1 MAIGILLTILI
12 TSIIQSIFGVG
23 VLLFG
28 TPLLLILGY
37 DFVNTLTILLPI
49 SIAINLLQ
57 LIKHYRHIDFSFY
70 KKILIYTI
78 PIVVLFLFIG
88 VRSHINISLL
98 IGMFLLCVALKNS
111 VGKVEL
117 FLEKWIKYECS
128 YLIIMGLIHGLTNL
142 GGSLLTAI
150 VHGKNYSKDQA
161 RITIAACYATFAIFQ
176 LITLFI
182 LGLSSELS
190 YSEHISFLQIGVIVF
205 LLTEEIL
212 YRQINNQRYSQLFAA
227 FLFISGILLII
238 KSI

>member
-1 MAIGILLTILI
+1 MALEILVTVFI
-12 TSIIQSIFGVG
+12 TSVIQSIFGVG

-28 TPLLLILGY
+28 TPLLLLFGY

-57 LIKHYRHIDFSFY
+57 LIKHYQHIDFGFY

-88 VRSHINISLL
+88 VSNNINISLL
-98 IGMFLLCVALKNS
+98 IGVFLLFVALKNS
-111 VGKVEL
+111 VIKVEI
-117 FLEKWIKYECS
+117 FLEKWVKYERS
-128 YLIIMGLIHGLTNL
+128 YLILMGLVHGITNL

-150 VHGKNYSKDQA
+150 IHEKNYPKDQA

-190 YSEHISFLQIGVIVF
+190 YSDHISFLQIGVIVF

-212 YRQINNQRYSQLFAA
+212 YHQINNQRYHQIFAA
-227 FLFISGILLII
+227 FLFISGLLLVM
-238 KSI
+238 KSV

>member
-1 MAIGILLTILI
+1 MAIEILLTVFI

-28 TPLLLILGY
+28 TPLLLLFGY

-57 LIKHYRHIDFSFY
+57 LIKHYQHIDFYFY

-78 PIVVLFLFIG
+78 PIIVLFLFIG
-88 VRSHINISLL
+88 VSSHINISLL
-98 IGMFLLCVALKNS
+98 IGVFLLFVALKNS
-111 VGKVEL
+111 VIKVEK
-117 FLEKWIKYECS
+117 FLEKWVKYERG
-128 YLIIMGLIHGLTNL
+128 YLVIMGLVHGLTNL

-150 VHGKNYSKDQA
+150 VHGKNYPKDQA
-161 RITIAACYATFAIFQ
+161 RITIAACYATFAVFQ

-212 YRQINNQRYSQLFAA
+212 YRQINNQRYRQIFSA
-227 FLFISGILLII
+227 FLFISGLLLII

>member
-1 MAIGILLTILI
+1 MAIEILLIVLI

-28 TPLLLILGY
+28 TPLLLLFGY

-57 LIKHYRHIDFSFY
+57 LIKHYQYIDFVFY

-88 VRSHINISLL
+88 VSNNINIGLL
-98 IGMFLLCVALKNS
+98 IGVFLLFVALKNS
-111 VGKVEL
+111 IIRIEKT
-117 FLEKWIKYECS
+117 LEKWVKYERS
-128 YLIIMGLIHGLTNL
+128 YLIIMGLVHGLTNL

-150 VHGKNYSKDQA
+150 VHGKNYPKDQA
-161 RITIAACYATFAIFQ
+161 RITIAACYATFAVFQ

-182 LGLSSELS
+182 LGLSSKLS

-212 YRQINNQRYSQLFAA
+212 YRQINSQRYSQLFAA
-227 FLFISGILLII
+227 FLFISGLLLIL
-238 KSI
+238 KSV

>member
-1 MAIGILLTILI
+1 MAIEILLIVLV

-28 TPLLLILGY
+28 TPLLLIFGY

-57 LIKHYRHIDFSFY
+57 LIKHYQHIDFSFY

-88 VRSHINISLL
+88 ISSNINISLL
-98 IGMFLLCVALKNS
+98 IGMFLLFVALKNS
-111 VGKVEL
+111 VTKVEKS
-117 FLEKWIKYECS
+117 LEKWVKYERS
-128 YLIIMGLIHGLTNL
+128 YLVMMGLVHGLTNL

-150 VHGKNYSKDQA
+150 VHGKNYPKDQA

-182 LGLSSELS
+182 LGLASKLS
-190 YSEHISFLQIGVIVF
+190 YSEQISFLQIGVIVF

-212 YRQINNQRYSQLFAA
+212 YCQINNQRYSQLFAA
-227 FLFISGILLII
+227 FLFISGLLLII
-238 KSI
+238 KSV

>member
-1 MAIGILLTILI
+1 MAIDILLTVFI
-12 TSIIQSIFGVG
+12 TSVIQSIFGVG

-28 TPLLLILGY
+28 TPLLLIFGY

-57 LIKHYRHIDFSFY
+57 LIKHYQYIDFDFY
-70 KKILIYTI
+70 KKISIYTI

-88 VRSHINISLL
+88 VSNNINIGLL
-98 IGMFLLCVALKNS
+98 IGIFLLFVALKNS
-111 VGKVEL
+111 VIKVES
-117 FLEKWIKYECS
+117 FLEKWIKYERS
-128 YLIIMGLIHGLTNL
+128 YLVIMGGVHGLTNL

-150 VHGKNYSKDQA
+150 VHGKNYPKDQA

-182 LGLSSELS
+182 LGLSSDLS
-190 YSEHISFLQIGVIVF
+190 YGEHISFLQIGVVIF

-212 YRQINNQRYSQLFAA
+212 YRQINNQRYNQIFAA
-227 FLFISGILLII
+227 FLFISGLLLII